1 MRSIQS
7 RIVAAAVISALVA
20 ATATPSA
27 AFSLWRKHAAASNKA
42 IVVKESDLAEVQRAI
57 DEQRYVDAG
66 RMLDQAA
73 VVGLSD
79 PRLTLLSGE
88 LNLAKGRYD
97 DALASFKQAQ
107 ASATTRA
114 KAMQGQG
121 IALSLLNRSDE
132 ALAML
137 ESAVAEDPSAWRA
150 WNALGSEYDSR
161 HDFTRAETA
170 YDHALLGSNSAPSVV
185 NNRGFSRLLQ
195 GRLDDAITDF
205 VAALAKKP
213 DLAAARTNLRLAL
226 AMKGEYDRAL
236 AGGAATDEAARLN
249 NAGFAAMLRGDYPR
263 AEELLTKAISL
274 RSEYYGRASANLD
287 MTRALAAR
295 DKAGI
300 SAAH

>member
-1 MRSIQS
+1 
-7 RIVAAAVISALVA
+7 
-20 ATATPSA
+20 
-27 AFSLWRKHAAASNKA
+27 
-42 IVVKESDLAEVQRAI
+42 
-57 DEQRYVDAG
+57 
-66 RMLDQAA
+66 MLDQAA

-97 DALASFKQAQ
+97 DALVSFKQAQ

-114 KAMQGQG
+114 KALQGQG

-161 HDFTRAETA
+161 HDFMRAETA

-226 AMKGEYDRAL
+226 GMKGEYDRAL
-236 AGGAATDEAARLN
+236 AGGAATGEAATVY
-249 NAGFAAMLRGDYPR
+249 NARFAALPRGDYSR
-263 AEELLTKAISL
+263 AAEMVTQAISL

-295 DKAGI
+295 DQAGI
-300 SAAH
+300 SGAH